1 MEMANGNPEI
11 NFIQDPGN
19 SINLKD
25 RDISNQPSRN
35 ITEILKMGINM
46 DKEFNCSITEI
57 AMMGYTLMENQK
69 EMELILGAMAP
80 FIRDSSRMA

>member
-25 RDISNQPSRN
+25 RDISNQLSRN